1 VIEIVPWS
9 HLVMS
14 LGAIIVVGGVIQIF
28 LQTLDVQRGKRGRIR
43 SRFKLRSWSSI
54 SPGVIMVVIGALL
67 LGIGPLV
74 DAL

>member
-43 SRFKLRSWSSI
+43 SGFKLRSWWSI

>member
-28 LQTLDVQRGKRGRIR
+28 LQTLDVRRGKRGRIR
-43 SRFKLRSWSSI
+43 SGFKLRSWSSI
-54 SPGVIMVVIGALL
+54 SPGVIMVVVGALL